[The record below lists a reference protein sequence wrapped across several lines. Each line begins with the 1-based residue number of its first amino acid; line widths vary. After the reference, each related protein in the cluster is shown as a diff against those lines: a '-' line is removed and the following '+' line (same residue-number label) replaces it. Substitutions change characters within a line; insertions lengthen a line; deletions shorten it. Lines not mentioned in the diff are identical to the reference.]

1 MSVRGGRTS
10 RYHTSETNTA
20 IGREREKGREKER
33 GEGES
38 VCVRE
43 GGGSMRGRLDH
54 EKERERES
62 VRPRERERT
71 RVQYWKPLSLSSL
84 SLSLSLSLSFSHAHH
99 SLASPRSFPARLGDR
114 PRQRGVPASLSPLH
128 VIAAPAS
135 TCTSGESTQPTS
147 RRPRCP
153 ASPHRGPRT
162 DAQSRTDL
170 LQTRPQRTPPL
181 LQPFSCFIKQSRRT
195 KESQRAI
202 QSSFN
207 DITLNI

>member
-20 IGREREKGREKER
+20 IGRERAIGREKER

-71 RVQYWKPLSLSSL
+71 RVQYWKPPSL
-84 SLSLSLSLSFSHAHH
+84 SLSLSP
-99 SLASPRSFPARLGDR
+99 SPSSR
-114 PRQRGVPASLSPLH
+114 SPLC
-128 VIAAPAS
+128 AAVL
-135 TCTSGESTQPTS
+135 E
-147 RRPRCP
+147 RI
-153 ASPHRGPRT
+153 RG
-162 DAQSRTDL
+162 L
-170 LQTRPQRTPPL
+170 
-181 LQPFSCFIKQSRRT
+181 
-195 KESQRAI
+195 
-202 QSSFN
+202 
-207 DITLNI
+207 